1 MEELTTVPTATAV
14 AAAAAAKRKDL
25 MDNIGSRLNSGA
37 YNAAKNLKKNEKDL
51 REKVKF
57 FEKKEATGQLKDY
70 MVPRL
75 RLAKDLLVKIQGLKG
90 EEPNVATAAAPLA
103 RPVTAVRTRVR
114 PATVAATT
122 AATAATAA
130 APTAAISLNSV
141 NRARRGLTIKAPKAT
156 RFAKTLKLTRATKSL
171 SPVKSVKTTTSRK
184 RVNKEVIMNEHFM
197 QAMNEFLPLPVLHDP
212 FTGRQYAP
220 EENPMPEIER
230 AYDMLKEVRVKM
242 QRRAG
247 QLRSKAKTANKRRAT
262 AASRKKTVANAVPL
276 ISTTLASLPAATA
289 TTNQAAANSKPLG
302 LLPF

>member
-1 MEELTTVPTATAV
+1 MEELAPVPTATAV
-14 AAAAAAKRKDL
+14 AAAAAAAKRKDL

-57 FEKKEATGQLKDY
+57 FEKKEVAGQLKDY

-75 RLAKDLLVKIQGLKG
+75 RLAKDLLVRIQELKG
-90 EEPNVATAAAPLA
+90 EEPNATLA
-103 RPVTAVRTRVR
+103 RPVAAARPTTVRPATSARTRAR
-114 PATVAATT
+114 PATVAATA
-122 AATAATAA
+122 AATVA
-130 APTAAISLNSV
+130 APTLAAVSLNSV

-156 RFAKTLKLTRATKSL
+156 RFAKTVKLTRATKSL
-171 SPVKSVKTTTSRK
+171 SPVKSAKPVKSVKTTTSRK
-184 RVNKEVIMNEHFM
+184 RANKEVIMNEHFM

-230 AYDMLKEVRVKM
+230 AYDMLKDIRVKM

-247 QLRSKAKTANKRRAT
+247 QLRSKAKTANKRKAT
-262 AASRKKTVANAVPL
+262 AATRKKTVANAA
-276 ISTTLASLPAATA
+276 TLEQAAATA
-289 TTNQAAANSKPLG
+289 APTG
-302 LLPF
+302 LSLF

>member
-57 FEKKEATGQLKDY
+57 FEKKEVAGQLKDY

-75 RLAKDLLVKIQGLKG
+75 RLAKDLLVRIQELKG
-90 EEPNVATAAAPLA
+90 EEPNA
-103 RPVTAVRTRVR
+103 
-114 PATVAATT
+114 ATVAA
-122 AATAATAA
+122 AVARPATAARSRARPATAAA
-130 APTAAISLNSV
+130 APTAAASSLNSV
-141 NRARRGLTIKAPKAT
+141 NRARRGLTIKAPKTA
-156 RFAKTLKLTRATKSL
+156 RSAKTVKLPKATKTVS
-171 SPVKSVKTTTSRK
+171 SVKPVKATTYRK
-184 RVNKEVIMNEHFM
+184 RLNKEVIMNEHFM

-212 FTGRQYAP
+212 FTGRQYEP

-230 AYDMLKEVRVKM
+230 AYDMLTDIRVKM

-276 ISTTLASLPAATA
+276 IPTTLASVPAARVSA
-289 TTNQAAANSKPLG
+289 NQAANLKPLG